1 MSVDLSQLSAEERA
15 ALIEQAKELDAK
27 EREERK
33 KAYEQMK
40 ADAIIGLIPVA
51 KDINERLTEFK
62 QHSFETMDTL
72 YDLLKEYSGRR
83 AGGKGNF
90 SVEFENFK
98 VDYSRQGRGSYD
110 ERATE
115 AEKYIFDFI
124 EGRYSGDEGTK
135 EFILS
140 LLERK
145 KGELD
150 PDNIQKLYKYEDKFA
165 DPNFSK
171 ATNTTTQ
178 RIISAFTKRISTAS
192 GRIYSYN
199 FQLFRQSKML
209 LCP

>member
-40 ADAIIGLIPVA
+40 TDAIIGLITVA

-98 VDYSRQGRGSYD
+98 VDYSRQGSGSYD

-150 PDNIQKLYKYEDKFA
+150 PDNIQKLYKYEGKFN
-165 DPNFSK
+165 DPNFSR
-171 ATNTTTQ
+171 ACE
-178 RIISAFTKRISTAS
+178 
-192 GRIYSYN
+192 
-199 FQLFRQSKML
+199 LFRESYQYSHSKDYIRFYEKDERGQWKNIL
-209 LCP
+209 LQFSAV

>member
-33 KAYEQMK
+33 QAYEQMK
-40 ADAIIGLIPVA
+40 TDAIVGLITVA

-72 YDLLKEYSGRR
+72 YDLLKEYSGRH

-124 EGRYSGDEGTK
+124 ESRYSEDEGTK

-150 PDNIQKLYKYEDKFA
+150 PDNIQKLYKYESKFA

-171 ATNTTTQ
+171 ACE
-178 RIISAFTKRISTAS
+178 
-192 GRIYSYN
+192 
-199 FQLFRQSKML
+199 LFRESYQYNHSKDYIRFYEKDEHGKWQNIL
-209 LCP
+209 LQFSAI